1 VCVRHALTCGAYD
14 GAHVERSLVTPR
26 TQKIVGGVALGLLV
40 LVIVALLV
48 LPGIA
53 RSAAKDRVR
62 DRIGDDS
69 AKVSVTGS
77 WTTLIRGR
85 ADRVD
90 VDTPT
95 IATGT
100 QDAPLGEL
108 LKDAK
113 KVGEVDARVGQ
124 VQVQGLTLRDLH
136 VIVKDQQVRA
146 TASLSI
152 KSLTKLVPVDGATLK
167 AIAPAAD
174 GSPRFAVTADIPL
187 FGRQTVDA
195 GVAATDGAVE
205 VAAEGLPIRVA
216 VTVFQDPSISVTSVT
231 GKATG
236 DRMRIAFT
244 GAVN

>member
-1 VCVRHALTCGAYD
+1 M
-14 GAHVERSLVTPR
+14 TPR
-26 TQKIVGGVALGLLV
+26 TQKIVGGVVAGLVV
-40 LVIVALLV
+40 LLIVALLV

-77 WTTLIRGR
+77 WTKLLTGK

-113 KVGEVDARVGQ
+113 KVDEVDARVGQ

-136 VIVKDQQVRA
+136 VIVKDEQVRA

-152 KSLTKLVPVDGATLK
+152 KSLTSLVPVEGSTLK
-167 AIAPAAD
+167 AIAPGPD
-174 GSPRFAVTADIPL
+174 GAPRFAVTVDLPL
-187 FGRQTVDA
+187 LGRQTVNA
-195 GVAATDGAVE
+195 AVAATDGAVQ
-205 VAAEGLPIRVA
+205 VAAEGLPIPVA

-231 GKATG
+231 GKASG
-236 DRMRIAFT
+236 DRMRIAFS